1 MRAALGAVA
10 ALAILAA
17 PYAAQAQ
24 AWKDYSYPEDG
35 FAVQFPAPPAMS
47 TTSYKTQTGLTLPAV
62 IYSVQQDGVIYSVTV
77 ADFSTV
83 AHGDQVAME
92 DATTAVHQ
100 QGEVKV
106 ETTERIDRYYG
117 RDITLAGKDGSHSAI
132 AIFFANDQLYEL
144 VGKALPP
151 DAEAGSG
158 KTARFQ
164 QTLVFIDRTGRQPRR
179 PDDGLGG
186 GGPPGLQVRAPAAG
200 AGHRRPRP
208 SPTAEARLWAILCS
222 IRRPRAWSPQNVSRR
237 PTALP
242 PGPDAPR
249 F

>member
-1 MRAALGAVA
+1 
-10 ALAILAA
+10 
-17 PYAAQAQ
+17 
-24 AWKDYSYPEDG
+24 
-35 FAVQFPAPPAMS
+35 
-47 TTSYKTQTGLTLPAV
+47 
-62 IYSVQQDGVIYSVTV
+62 
-77 ADFSTV
+77 
-83 AHGDQVAME
+83 ME

-117 RDITLAGKDGSHSAI
+117 HDITVAGKDGSHSAI

-186 GGPPGLQVRAPAAG
+186 GGPSG
-200 AGHRRPRP
+200 
-208 SPTAEARLWAILCS
+208 
-222 IRRPRAWSPQNVSRR
+222 
-237 PTALP
+237 P
-242 PGPDAPR
+242 PGQGPGGRRGPPLPQAFADRRGKAVGDIRQHTTPEGVVAAKCVQTPDGLAARPDAPR